1 MHLIILALLLSADF
15 TGTWVG
21 RIPTGRQGAM
31 QDIAFKLVQNGT
43 TVTGKLYGDYQSSPI
58 VEGKITGEEIVFVL
72 IAPDQTGNQINE
84 TRFRFTGAM
93 KDGEIEL
100 TRIRESATNAGNAG
114 TYQYREREGAKP
126 PVFRLK
132 RLL

>member
-1 MHLIILALLLSADF
+1 MHTLLLAFLLSADL
-15 TGTWVG
+15 TGTWLG
-21 RIPTGRQGAM
+21 RIPSGRQGAL
-31 QDIAFKLVQNGT
+31 QDIAFKLTQSGT
-43 TVTGKLYGDYQSSPI
+43 TISGKLYGDYQSSPI
-58 VEGKITGEEIVFVL
+58 IEGKITGDEITIVV

-84 TRFRFTGAM
+84 TRFRFTGVV

-114 TYQYREREGAKP
+114 SFKYREREGEKP
-126 PVFRLK
+126 PTFRLK